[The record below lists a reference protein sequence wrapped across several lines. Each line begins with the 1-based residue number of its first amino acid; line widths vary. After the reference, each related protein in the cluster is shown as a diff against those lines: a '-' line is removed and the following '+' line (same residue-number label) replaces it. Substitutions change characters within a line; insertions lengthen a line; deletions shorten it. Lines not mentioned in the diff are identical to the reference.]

1 MNTHSIF
8 KLKYQHIRK
17 RLRIWWNMKLF
28 RLFLTIGKPLLA
40 QEYFNRIPF
49 PGNIRDDSDF
59 AARERK
65 IWDKYLDP
73 EGNLRL
79 VTWKSSLTFMLK
91 IFMGIGLGVI
101 LISTVYN
108 QQTRI
113 NRLQDKNKELASKQI
128 PKKVPKPPPGSTPGK
143 PPEGTQNLKLNSG
156 GAIAVD
162 MKTPPLY
169 SGKRLYLP
177 VVIKGQKGKVFY
189 IPEDNFTGE
198 SISLDNGRQARKFI
212 LPDDK
217 IIYYGY
223 STEPSQVGGIWME
236 PDKFAEWSAPRQKGP
251 MVLPQNE
258 LARQLRSKPD
268 STSGLIQ
275 NIPKDKPVELIEF
288 APIYSITSDFVW
300 IKVKYTDESGK
311 QVEGWTAAIALGK
324 KFIEPESQSN
334 TLKIAANK
342 TLSFRTQPST
352 KASKLPGKNALL
364 RGDKVEF
371 LEFAS
376 LPDVLSENYFMIRV
390 EYKDDQ
396 TKETYIGWIAAAVI
410 ITKMVENVDETSQN
424 NDKPIKEENSSK
436 KGS

>member
-1 MNTHSIF
+1 
-8 KLKYQHIRK
+8 
-17 RLRIWWNMKLF
+17 MKLF
-28 RLFLTIGKPLLA
+28 RLFLTIGKPLSA
-40 QEYFNRIPF
+40 QKYFNRIPF
-49 PGNIRDDSDF
+49 PGNIRDKSDF
-59 AARERK
+59 AVRERK

-91 IFMGIGLGVI
+91 TFMGIGLGVI
-101 LISTVYN
+101 LISAIYN
-108 QQTRI
+108 QQIRI
-113 NRLQDKNKELASKQI
+113 NRLQEENKELASKKI
-128 PKKVPKPPPGSTPGK
+128 PKEVPQRPPEPIPEK
-143 PPEGTQNLKLNSG
+143 LPEGTQNLKLNSG

-169 SGKRLYLP
+169 PGKRLYLP

-198 SISLDNGRQARKFI
+198 SILLDNGKQARKFI

-223 STEPSQVGGIWME
+223 FTEPSQVGGEWME
-236 PDKFAEWSAPRQKGP
+236 PDKFAEWSAPRQKVP

-268 STSGLIQ
+268 STSALIQ
-275 NIPKDKPVELIEF
+275 NIPKNKPVELLEF
-288 APIYSITSDFVW
+288 APISSITSNFAWVH
-300 IKVKYTDESGK
+300 VKYADETGE
-311 QVEGWTAAIALGK
+311 QVEGWTAAISLGK
-324 KFIEPESQSN
+324 KFIEPENQSN

-352 KASKLPGKNALL
+352 KASKLPAKNVLL
-364 RGDKVEF
+364 RGEKVEF

-376 LPDVLSENYFMIRV
+376 LPEVLSENYFMIRV

-396 TKETYIGWIAAAVI
+396 TGETYIGWIAAAVI
-410 ITKMVENVDETSQN
+410 IDKMVKYIDETSQN
-424 NDKPIKEENSSK
+424 NDKPIKEENSSE